1 MNDFD
6 LKNLKHKAEEEI
18 KQVNSLHDLN
28 KVFKQYLGK
37 KGQVSLIFKKL
48 KNLST
53 QEKMSIRKELNSL
66 KSCLQSEFKEKQA
79 QLAMSDTG
87 KQEKWFDVTAPGSK
101 KEMGHLHPLTIVKRE
116 IMVIFQSMG
125 FEIAQGPEVETDWYN
140 FDALNMPKHHPAR
153 DMWDTFWLKPR
164 KADLLLRTHT
174 SPVQIRYMEKHKPPL
189 KVIVPGKVFRHEA
202 TDASHEFQ
210 LYQLEGLM
218 IDKDISVSNFKAI
231 INEFLKRFFKKNVL
245 IRLRPSYFPF
255 TEPSF
260 EIDMKCS
267 ACGGEGCSVCSKT
280 GWLEM
285 AGAGM
290 VNPNVLKN
298 VGLDSEKWQGFAF
311 GFGIDRLTMM
321 RYKIPEIRLFH
332 SGDLRFLKQ
341 F

>member
-1 MNDFD
+1 MNDID
-6 LKNLKHKAEEEI
+6 LKNLRNQAEQEI
-18 KQVNSLHDLN
+18 KKAKNLNELN
-28 KVFKQYLGK
+28 KVFKEYLGK

-48 KNLST
+48 KNAAPKQRISV
-53 QEKMSIRKELNSL
+53 RKELNSL
-66 KSCLQSEFKEKQA
+66 KSFLQLEFKK
-79 QLAMSDTG
+79 
-87 KQEKWFDVTAPGSK
+87 KQEQLEISNSVEQKTWFDVTAPGH
-101 KEMGHLHPLTIVKRE
+101 KEQMGHLHPLTIVKRE
-116 IMVIFQSMG
+116 IMIIFQEMG
-125 FEIAQGPEVETDWYN
+125 FEVAQGPEVENDWYN

-164 KADLLLRTHT
+164 KSDLLLRTHT

-189 KVIVPGKVFRHEA
+189 KIIAPGKVFRHEA
-202 TDASHEFQ
+202 TDASHAFQ

-218 IDKDISVSNFKAI
+218 IDRDISVSNFKAI
-231 INEFLKRFFKKNVL
+231 IYEFLKRFFKKNVS

-260 EIDMKCS
+260 EIDMGCT
-267 ACGGEGCSVCSKT
+267 ACEGKGCSVCSQT

-298 VGLDSEKWQGFAF
+298 VGLDSKEWQGFAF